1 MDKKPKHTFTAGT
14 IAGDAIAGVSVAGL
28 MLPEAVAYAAIAGLA
43 PGRAIVAAVAGG
55 LAYAALGRS
64 RFAIVAPTSSSA
76 AILAAA
82 LAAMPGTAN
91 DKAMM
96 ATAIVA
102 IVAALFG
109 IIALFRLGSL
119 AGFIARPVL
128 RGFAFGLAITIILRQ
143 LPGLTGVHV
152 IASNIFSLVG
162 ILASRLSEM
171 SIYSIAIGG
180 VALAGILAMRR
191 VGKLPGALIVLC
203 CGIGLASLVDLPS
216 HGVAL
221 VGDIAIKLDEPA
233 IPTFGF
239 QTWSHLV
246 QLAVPLTL
254 ILFAESWGTMRA
266 LALRHGD
273 TLSANRELGALGGA
287 NFVAALVQGMPVGAG
302 FSAGSASEAAG
313 AASRLTSAIAAL
325 ALGALV
331 LFAGQAVSRIPEP
344 VLAAVVIAALTHA
357 LALSPFN
364 RLFRIDRDQWIAL
377 AAVAGVIGFGV
388 LDGMLIAVALSLGAL
403 LHRLSRP
410 TVSELGR
417 IGTSHDFVDLVRHG
431 DAKPVAGF
439 AIYRPNA
446 PLFFAN
452 ADAALNAIDA
462 LAVQHPA
469 GTRVILSLE
478 ESNDLDSSALEAL
491 TEFGKLIQNREMVL
505 RLARTHDRVRD
516 LLAAAGMAELAEDA
530 NFSVADSVDAAE
542 EERNVDHA

>member
-1 MDKKPKHTFTAGT
+1 MDKTQKRGFV
-14 IAGDAIAGVSVAGL
+14 GDAIAGVSVAGL

-43 PGRAIVAAVAGG
+43 PGRAIAAAVAGG
-55 LAYAALGRS
+55 FAYAALGRS

-82 LAAMPGTAN
+82 LATMPGTPS
-91 DKAMM
+91 DKAVM
-96 ATAIVA
+96 ATAMVA

-128 RGFAFGLAITIILRQ
+128 RGFAFGLAITIIVRQ

-152 IASNIFSLVG
+152 AASNIFALLG
-162 ILASRLSEM
+162 DLLWRTAGM
-171 SIYSIAIGG
+171 SGYSIAIGG
-180 VALAGILAMRR
+180 VALVAILAMRR
-191 VGKLPGALIVLC
+191 KGKLPGALIVLC
-203 CGIGLASLVDLPS
+203 CGIGLASLVDLPA

-221 VGDIAIKLDEPA
+221 VGAIAITLDKPVL
-233 IPTFGF
+233 PDFGF

-287 NFVAALVQGMPVGAG
+287 NLVAALVQGMPVGAG

-331 LFAGQAVSRIPEP
+331 LFAGQAVARIPEP

-357 LALSPFN
+357 LALGPFN

-377 AAVAGVIGFGV
+377 AAVAGVIFFGV

-417 IGTSHDFVDLVRHG
+417 VGTSHDFVDLARHG
-431 DAKPVAGF
+431 DAKAIAGL

-452 ADAALNAIDA
+452 ADSALNAIAA
-462 LAVQHPA
+462 LAIRHPP
-469 GTRVILSLE
+469 GTHVILSLE

-491 TEFGKLIQNREMVL
+491 AEFGKLVQSRAMAL
-505 RLARTHDRVRD
+505 RLARTHDRIRD
-516 LLAAAGMAELAEDA
+516 LLAAAGLAELAGQA
-530 NFSVADSVDAAE
+530 NFSVADSVDAALA
-542 EERNVDHA
+542 ERNTDHA